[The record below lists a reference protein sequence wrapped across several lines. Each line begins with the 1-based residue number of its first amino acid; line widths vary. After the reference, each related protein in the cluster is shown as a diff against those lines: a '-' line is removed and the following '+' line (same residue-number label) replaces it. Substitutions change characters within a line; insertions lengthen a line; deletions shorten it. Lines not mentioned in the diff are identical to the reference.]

1 MSQLAPNEGAALSAE
16 PVEQTDAT
24 TETPESEETTLD
36 DLYPD
41 DAEREETQPDYPD
54 DQDPNVNDEAD
65 AETGDDDNSDEGE
78 DEPDDEPAIEP
89 PHSWKAEAR
98 EHWNNLPRETQEY
111 LRERDKEQTRF
122 VNAKAQEAAQAQETV
137 RQQAMQEL
145 AQFKEQQ
152 AQQYASLLNQ
162 LSPLQEPDERLL
174 HTGNPQ
180 DHLTYQQQ
188 EAAYRRG
195 VAQRQQ
201 LQRVMEGEATEA
213 QRIRGQQEQQAV
225 QAEVERLKQE
235 LPEWFDPE
243 QGANLQRDLG
253 AIATE
258 LGYPAELL
266 PEANTADILALRKS
280 AEWKAGYDKWKA
292 YQKSKMAGVR
302 SAKKKLP
309 TPNKP
314 GSHNRG
320 AGATS
325 DPVKLLYPND

>member
-1 MSQLAPNEGAALSAE
+1 MTQLADTTAAVGGD

-24 TETPESEETTLD
+24 PAETAPEATLD

-41 DAEREETQPDYPD
+41 DAPREELSEPEE
-54 DQDPNVNDEAD
+54 QDPNVNDEAD
-65 AETGDDDNSDEGE
+65 AETGDEETPEGE
-78 DEPDDEPAIEP
+78 GEPEEPAIEP

-98 EHWNNLPRETQEY
+98 QHWDTLPRETQEY
-111 LRERDKEQTRF
+111 LRERDREQTQF
-122 VNAKAQEAAQAQETV
+122 VNAKAQEAAQARETV
-137 RQQAMQEL
+137 RQQAMEEL

-152 AQQYASLLNQ
+152 AIQYRALAQQFF
-162 LSPLQEPDERLL
+162 PREPDERLL

-195 VAQRQQ
+195 LAQQRGLQQ
-201 LQRVMEGEATEA
+201 AIAQETAEA
-213 QRIRGQQEQQAV
+213 QRIRGQQEQAAM
-225 QAEVERLKQE
+225 QAEVERLRTE

-243 QGANLQRDLG
+243 KAANLQRDLG

-266 PEANTADILALRKS
+266 PEANTADILALKKS
-280 AEWKAGYDKWKA
+280 AEWKEKAAKWDA

-302 SAKKKLP
+302 AAKRLP

-314 GSHNRG
+314 GSPTRDNG
-320 AGATS
+320 ASA